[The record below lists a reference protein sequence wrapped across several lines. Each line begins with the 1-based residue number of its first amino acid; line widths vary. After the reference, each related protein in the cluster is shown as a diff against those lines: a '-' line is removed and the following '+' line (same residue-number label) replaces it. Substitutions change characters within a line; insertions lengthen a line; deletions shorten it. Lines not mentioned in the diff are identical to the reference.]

1 MTFEEKQREFLMHY
15 RQLMDGC
22 IVQRVRYAPWCKMGR
37 VGRWKRLNI
46 LEINRQGLFPLLYEY
61 LPQMNIER
69 YNKYYGLEE
78 EPVVEG
84 KYDSHGLRFEHD

>member
-1 MTFEEKQREFLMHY
+1 MEEKQRKFLMHY

-22 IVQRVRYAPWCKMGR
+22 IVQRNDKTDK
-37 VGRWKRLNI
+37 WKRLDI
-46 LEINRQGLFPLLYEY
+46 LEINRRGLFPLLYKY

-78 EPVVEG
+78 GPVVEG
-84 KYDSHGLRFEHD
+84 KYDSYGMRFEHS